1 MKLGRQ
7 QGRKRK
13 ASEEEATSTKRRQDI
28 VHTRLIDNESEMGRK
43 TIFNLNSYPDCSDGE
58 GGGGHVRGGAAEV
71 HDGRVQAKVQSAR
84 TVAHQELVSDRLG
97 PYLAKTPAIKAA
109 SYKSQN
115 LCIVVNTKNFIK
127 SFCNDFIPVEFT
139 KKDKNRWYNTR

>member
-1 MKLGRQ
+1 MSALKPELFHSVSDVLVG
-7 QGRKRK
+7 GTYKEDEVK
-13 ASEEEATSTKRRQDI
+13 WK
-28 VHTRLIDNESEMGRK
+28 MGSKSR
-43 TIFNLNSYPDCSDGE
+43 ILLLWI
-58 GGGGHVRGGAAEV
+58 
-71 HDGRVQAKVQSAR
+71 

-139 KKDKNRWYNTR
+139 KKDKIDDIIQDNA